1 MITTSMFTIFLTIVV
16 VMILNS
22 FLTSA
27 FIVGAIEYLY
37 EKYELKKKEDKPT
50 EKIIWEKGDKNE

>member
-1 MITTSMFTIFLTIVV
+1 MLTMSMFTIFLTIVV

-27 FIVGAIEYLY
+27 FIVGAIDYLFD
-37 EKYELKKKEDKPT
+37 KYKKEQNDRGGT
-50 EKIIWEKGDKNE
+50 NG